1 MSIVVKNIKAIIKRN
16 GLKQKYVAEKAGFT
30 KNEFSNILNG
40 RKMFRTEYV
49 NFICNVLGIQPND
62 LFAQNE
68 KSA

>member
-49 NFICNVLGIQPND
+49 NFIFNVLGIQPND

>member
-16 GLKQKYVAEKAGFT
+16 GLKQKYIAEKAGFT
-30 KNEFSNILNG
+30 ENEFSNILNG

-49 NFICNVLGIQPND
+49 NSICNVLGIQPND